1 MGSYVV
7 GTYEGVADGCA
18 VVGVY
23 VVGAWDNVGDSV
35 GFGEGAVFMT
45 STSLTVSVSIA
56 AAHAT
61 GSACALEN
69 AEDCSLRLLPEH
81 TSEICVCNLPFVA
94 CFLLRLTNEVL
105 YSSDLFCASLTVA
118 PCATT

>member
-1 MGSYVV
+1 MV

-23 VVGAWDNVGDSV
+23 VVGACDSV
-35 GFGEGAVFMT
+35 GESVGLGDGAVFMT

-61 GSACALEN
+61 GSACAVLN
-69 AEDCSLRLLPEH
+69 ADDCSLRLLPEQ
-81 TSEICVCNLPFVA
+81 TSEMCVCNLPFVA
-94 CFLLRLTNEVL
+94 WFLLLDTKDVL

-118 PCATT
+118 PWATT